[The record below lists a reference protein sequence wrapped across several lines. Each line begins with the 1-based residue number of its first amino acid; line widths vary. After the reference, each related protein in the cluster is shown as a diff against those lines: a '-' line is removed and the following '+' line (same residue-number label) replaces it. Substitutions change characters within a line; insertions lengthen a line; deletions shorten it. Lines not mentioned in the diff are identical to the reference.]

1 MGDVDGGEDRLP
13 TDATPI
19 QVCGGAV
26 SRLSDIW
33 DELAKRTG
41 KGHGRF
47 IEDVFGAIWRDG
59 DTGEKFED
67 EINRWDE
74 QPDDIKPLGILQAV
88 FVSCAY
94 ACQAMKAQKDD
105 DLNLAWQYTSRCKY
119 WLGIVVGTWSL
130 RSIQEAP
137 ATELAR
143 MGAEARH
150 RENRDMKAQ
159 VLEWYR
165 ANAGS
170 IGSKDAAAEAI
181 AGKLVPVK
189 FRTVRDWLKGV

>member
-1 MGDVDGGEDRLP
+1 
-13 TDATPI
+13 
-19 QVCGGAV
+19 
-26 SRLSDIW
+26 
-33 DELAKRTG
+33 
-41 KGHGRF
+41 
-47 IEDVFGAIWRDG
+47 
-59 DTGEKFED
+59 
-67 EINRWDE
+67 
-74 QPDDIKPLGILQAV
+74 
-88 FVSCAY
+88 
-94 ACQAMKAQKDD
+94 MKAQKDD